1 LKPANELIRTAFLRM
16 FFMNRQNLAS
26 KLNAME
32 EPLTPND
39 GRAVRRNAAGEEAR
53 EKGVRREEK
62 GVRREE
68 KMREKEEIRNETQ
81 PGRPEKVA
89 ACGWVFGMIISDRSG
104 EEDLEKSADR

>member
-1 LKPANELIRTAFLRM
+1 M

-62 GVRREE
+62 
-68 KMREKEEIRNETQ
+68 MREKEELRNEAQ
-81 PGRPEKVA
+81 AERPEKVA

-104 EEDLEKSADR
+104 EDTVEKSAGQQQLK